1 MFCVEC
7 GREEELIGSLCRECY
22 SKKHSIVSLADHVD
36 LTLCAHCSAMESEKG
51 WKDIGSIR
59 EAVEAAVE
67 RALNLSKDARVTDLK
82 VQVSQKDERNFQADV
97 EVLLSVEG
105 KEFER
110 KLATIVRL
118 KRGSCPECSKQ
129 KGSYYEAILQV
140 RRPGRSLP
148 ERTDAEVERFV
159 KDRVASIRKSSR
171 EIFLSKVERVKGGLD
186 FYFSTIP
193 AARTIAREIEDSMCA
208 EYKESSS
215 LWGRRDGKEIYR
227 MTFMV
232 RFQGFAPGDV
242 IEHDSELYYVT
253 GMSRGMV
260 RGVDIAKG
268 EERAIR
274 LKDPGGGCSLVRPRS
289 EILKAVVVADRGEE
303 LQILDPETMKTLD
316 VRKPP
321 GFSRKGEQVRLVK
334 TNAGPFVLSDS
345 W

>member
-7 GREEELIGSLCRECY
+7 GREDELIGSLCKECF
-22 SKKHSIVSLADHVD
+22 SKKHSLVSLADHVD
-36 LTLCAHCSAMESEKG
+36 LTLCTHCSAMETEKG
-51 WKDIGSIR
+51 WKDMGSMR
-59 EAVEAAVE
+59 EAVETAIE
-67 RALNLSKDARVTDLK
+67 QALDLSKDARVTHMK
-82 VQVSQKDERNFQADV
+82 VQMSQKDERNLQADV
-97 EVLLSVEG
+97 DVLLTIDG

-110 KLATIVRL
+110 KLGTIVRL
-118 KRGSCPECSKQ
+118 KRGSCSECSKQ
-129 KGSYYEAILQV
+129 QGKYYEAILQV
-140 RRPGRSLP
+140 RGHGRSLP
-148 ERTDAEVERFV
+148 ERTEDEVDRFV
-159 KDRVASIRKSSR
+159 RERVAFMRKSSR

-193 AARTIAREIEDSMCA
+193 AARSIAREIQNSMCA

-215 LWGRRDGKEIYR
+215 LWGRRDGKDIYR

-232 RFQGFAPGDV
+232 RFLGFAPGDV
-242 IEHDSELYYVT
+242 IEHDSALYYVT

-260 RGVDIAKG
+260 RGVEISKG

-274 LKDPGGGCSLVRPRS
+274 VKEPGECSLVRPKG
-289 EILKAVVVADRGEE
+289 EILKAVVVADVGEE
-303 LQILDPETMKTLD
+303 LQVLDPETMKTLD

-334 TNAGPFVLSDS
+334 TKAGPFILSDS

>member
-1 MFCVEC
+1 LFCVEC
-7 GREEELIGSLCRECY
+7 GREDELIGSLCKECY

-51 WKDIGSIR
+51 WEDIGSLR
-59 EAVEAAVE
+59 EAVETAIE
-67 RALNLSKDARVTDLK
+67 HALDLSKDARVTNMK
-82 VQVSQKDERNFQADV
+82 VQISQKDERNLQADV
-97 EVLLSVEG
+97 DVLLSVEG

-110 KLATIVRL
+110 KLHTIVRL

-129 KGSYYEAILQV
+129 QGRYYEAILQV
-140 RRPGRSLP
+140 RGPGRSLP
-148 ERTDAEVERFV
+148 ERTETEVEKFV
-159 KDRVASIRKSSR
+159 RERVASMRKTSR
-171 EIFLSKVERVKGGLD
+171 EVFLSKVEHVKGGMD

-193 AARTIAREIEDSMCA
+193 AARSIARALESSMCA

-227 MTFMV
+227 MTFMI

-260 RGVDIAKG
+260 RGIDIVKG

-274 LKDPGGGCSLVRPRS
+274 LKDPSECSLVRPRS
-289 EILKAVVVADRGEE
+289 EILKAVVVVDTGNE
-303 LQILDPETMKTLD
+303 LQVLDPETLKTLD

-334 TNAGPFVLSDS
+334 TNAGPFILSDS